1 MRHSL
6 PARMNLARMNSFG
19 LQIGRRRTG
28 APSSLP
34 GIKVAQNLKNFM
46 FEDYITTK
54 DEAICHLFLH
64 CCFKDGTFSQDEIDS
79 VSTKFVTLEIHRDLN
94 FKEELQHYR
103 TYQNDIQDET
113 EFLKYLI
120 KLITP
125 VHDLALYSY
134 CVELCLSDGLITST
148 EELLLKRIAV
158 ILEIEEEQ
166 STIDNLM
173 IQRKAVELEKIF

>member
-1 MRHSL
+1 MLDS
-6 PARMNLARMNSFG
+6 
-19 LQIGRRRTG
+19 
-28 APSSLP
+28 
-34 GIKVAQNLKNFM
+34 
-46 FEDYITTK
+46 YITTK
-54 DEAICHLFLH
+54 DEAVCHLFLH
-64 CCFKDGTFSQDEIDS
+64 CCFRDGTFSQEEIDN
-79 VSTKFVTLEIHRDLN
+79 VSAKFVDLQIHRDLN

-103 TYQNDIQDET
+103 TYQNELEDET
-113 EFLKYLI
+113 EYLRYLT

-125 VHDLALYSY
+125 VQDLALYSY
-134 CVELCLSDGLITST
+134 CVELCLSDGLMSST

>member
-1 MRHSL
+1 MY
-6 PARMNLARMNSFG
+6 
-19 LQIGRRRTG
+19 
-28 APSSLP
+28 
-34 GIKVAQNLKNFM
+34 
-46 FEDYITTK
+46 EDFITTK

-64 CCFKDGTFSQDEIDS
+64 CCFRDGTFSKEEIDS
-79 VSTKFVTLEIHRDLN
+79 VSTKFVNLEIHRDLN
-94 FKEELQHYR
+94 FKEELQHYSA
-103 TYQNDIQDET
+103 YQNEIQDET
-113 EFLKYLI
+113 EYLKHIL
-120 KLITP
+120 KLTTP

-134 CVELCLSDGLITST
+134 CVELCLSDGLMSST